1 MSLAELAPK
10 LYDAKRREYAAKK
23 ERIALEEQIAMLVE
37 TGDKGSK
44 TVDAGEGLKVFVK
57 RDLSYKADIDN
68 LCAVAKSLNAQEA
81 PIKVVPETLA
91 FDDKVYEAMRE
102 SNPVLFAEF
111 AKHVTVT
118 PKKVSV
124 TLKLV

>member
-10 LYDAKRREYAAKK
+10 LHEAKRREDAAKK
-23 ERIALEEQIAMLVE
+23 ERIALEEQIAALIE

-44 TVDAGEGLKVFVK
+44 TVEAGDGLKVVVK
-57 RDLSYKADIDN
+57 RDLTYKADIDN
-68 LCAVAKSLNAQEA
+68 LCAVAKSLNADEA
-81 PIKVVPETLA
+81 PIKVVPESLA
-91 FDDKVYEAMRE
+91 FDHKVYESMRE

-124 TLKLV
+124 TLKLA

>member
-10 LYDAKRREYAAKK
+10 LYDAKRREDAAKK
-23 ERIALEEQIAMLVE
+23 ERIALEEQIASLVE

-44 TVDAGEGLKVFVK
+44 TVDAVDGLKLVVK
-57 RDLSYKADIDN
+57 RDLNYKADIDK
-68 LCAVAKSLNAQEA
+68 LCAVAKSLNADES
-81 PIKVVPETLA
+81 PIKVVPESLA
-91 FDDKVYEAMRE
+91 FDNKVYEFMRE

-111 AKHVTVT
+111 AKYVTVT

-124 TLKLV
+124 TLKLA